1 MLSIERLRG
10 ANIGFGYKMHRNI
23 TLTLRDLRCII
34 YMLNKI
40 AEEYRQKMIAEEYRQ
55 KMARIAVIGC
65 GRIANN
71 AHFPALCK
79 LENVQIKYVCDLIES
94 KAQAAKEK
102 FALDAQ
108 IITDYKVALADKEID
123 GVFVL
128 TPNYAHY
135 TVTMDALKAGK
146 HVFCEK
152 PITVDYKKSAEMA
165 KEAEKQGK
173 ILQIGVCNR
182 YNKAVETIEEY
193 IRGGKLGNVY
203 HVYCSFRSFRCI
215 PGLGGDFT
223 TKAQSGGGVL
233 IDWGVHFLDLILYVL
248 GGAKLKTVSCEQYCE
263 MAKDMRSYKYRDMW
277 AEDTANIESGTNDVE
292 DFISGFVRTDKANIS
307 FNGTWAQNID
317 KDDMFIDF
325 MGDKGGIRLSY
336 GGKFTYTSGETLQTV
351 TPEYDIP
358 DMYGEEDKAFVKA
371 MQTGKHNKAN
381 IENILESAKLLDALY
396 ASADAHK
403 EIAL

>member
-1 MLSIERLRG
+1 M
-10 ANIGFGYKMHRNI
+10 K
-23 TLTLRDLRCII
+23 
-34 YMLNKI
+34 KI
-40 AEEYRQKMIAEEYRQ
+40 AI
-55 KMARIAVIGC
+55 IGC

-71 AHFPALCK
+71 AHFPALTK
-79 LENVQIKYVCDLIES
+79 LENIQIKYVCDIIES
-94 KAQAAKEK
+94 KAQAVKEK
-102 FALDAQ
+102 FAKEAQ
-108 IITDYKVALADKEID
+108 VITDYKVALADKDVD

-165 KEAEKQGK
+165 REAEKQHK

-182 YNKAVETIEEY
+182 YNRAVEKIEKY
-193 IRGGKLGNVY
+193 IREGKLGNVY

-223 TKAQSGGGVL
+223 TKSQSGGGVL

-248 GGAKLKTVSCEQYCE
+248 GGAKLRTVSCEQYCE
-263 MAKDMRSYKYRDMW
+263 MAKDMRSYKYKNMW
-277 AEDTANIESGTNDVE
+277 AEDTANIENGTNDVD
-292 DFISGFVRTDKANIS
+292 DFISGFIRTDKANIS
-307 FNGTWAQNID
+307 FNGAWAQNID
-317 KDDMFIDF
+317 SDDMFIDF

-336 GGKFTYTSGETLQTV
+336 GGKFTFTDGSTLETV

-358 DMYGEEDKAFVKA
+358 DMYGEEDKAFIEA
-371 MQTGKHNKAN
+371 MQSGVHNKAN

-396 ASADAHK
+396 ESAEKHK
-403 EIAL
+403 ELAL